1 MIKQEIVKGKSR
13 ERILEEAK
21 PMIERYSNEGYEL
34 TQQEFFTGFLKC
46 KVVFTFNK
54 KNK

>member
-13 ERILEEAK
+13 VKILEKAK
-21 PMIERYSNEGYEL
+21 PMIEEHAKQGYSL
-34 TQQEFFTGFLKC
+34 TQQEFYTGIIKC

-54 KNK
+54 NQ